1 MNINRN
7 YNEGYRNL
15 KVALLLGYI
24 DYIGQFTKRISLW
37 KMAIFNNIPFIY
49 LFKFLVLLFKQKSI

>member
-24 DYIGQFTKRISLW
+24 DYIRQFTKRISLW

-49 LFKFLVLLFKQKSI
+49 LSFSTII